1 MEYWQ
6 AVEKNPSFEKE
17 IADKLKIKYNGKV

>member
-17 IADKLKIKYNGKV
+17 IADKIKMKYNGNV